1 MTIAATDERPPGTVT
16 GKPRPHLGKRRRA
29 NLTAT
34 AILVI
39 GGLYCILP
47 ALWILVAATKS
58 NAQLFSSAP
67 YAPSL
72 PGAFFS
78 NMSGILT
85 YNHEIFLRW
94 WLNSVIYAVG
104 GGVLS
109 TVIAGAAGY
118 ALAKYTFTGSRVI
131 FRIIVA
137 AVLLP
142 QVLLAVPQYLLLAK
156 FGLTNSYESVLLP
169 QLVSPFAIYLCK
181 IYAEAAVPDE
191 LMEAVRIDGGSEF
204 RIFWSVGS
212 RLMLPVLVTVLLLQ
226 FIAVWNNFLLP
237 FVMLSNNALYP
248 LTLGLYGMLMP
259 TGGQPNQYS
268 LVIGGVFLTI
278 VPLAILFLSLQRFW
292 RIDLISG
299 GVKG

>member
-1 MTIAATDERPPGTVT
+1 MTIAATDQRQPRTVT
-16 GKPRPHLGKRRRA
+16 GGPRPHFRKRRRT

-34 AILVI
+34 AILII

-47 ALWILVAATKS
+47 AVWILIAATKS

-72 PGAFFS
+72 PGAFVS

-109 TVIAGAAGY
+109 TAIAGAAGY

-204 RIFWSVGS
+204 RIFWSVGT

-226 FIAVWNNFLLP
+226 FIAIWNNFLLP
-237 FVMLSNNALYP
+237 FVMLSNNTLYP

>member
-1 MTIAATDERPPGTVT
+1 MTIAATDERQPRTAA
-16 GKPRPHLGKRRRA
+16 GKPRPHLRKRRRA

-58 NAQLFSSAP
+58 NAQLFSTAP

-118 ALAKYTFTGSRVI
+118 ALAKYTFTGSRVT

-204 RIFWSVGS
+204 RIFWSVGL
-212 RLMLPVLVTVLLLQ
+212 RLMLPGLVTVLLLQ

-237 FVMLSNNALYP
+237 FVMLNNNALYP

>member
-1 MTIAATDERPPGTVT
+1 MTIAATDERQPRTAA
-16 GKPRPHLGKRRRA
+16 GKPRPHLRKRRRA

-34 AILVI
+34 VILVI

-58 NAQLFSSAP
+58 NAQLFSTAP

-118 ALAKYTFTGSRVI
+118 ALAKYTFTGSRVT

-237 FVMLSNNALYP
+237 FVMLNNNALYP

>member
-1 MTIAATDERPPGTVT
+1 MTIAATDQRQPRTVT
-16 GKPRPHLGKRRRA
+16 GGPRPHFRKRRRT

-34 AILVI
+34 AILII

-47 ALWILVAATKS
+47 AVWILIAATKS

-72 PGAFFS
+72 PGAFVS

-109 TVIAGAAGY
+109 TAIAGAAGY

-204 RIFWSVGS
+204 RIFWSVGT

-237 FVMLSNNALYP
+237 FVMLNNNTLYP

>member
-1 MTIAATDERPPGTVT
+1 MTIAATDERQPRTET
-16 GKPRPHLGKRRRA
+16 GKPRPHLRKRRRA

-58 NAQLFSSAP
+58 NAQLFSTAP

-109 TVIAGAAGY
+109 TAIAGAAGY
-118 ALAKYTFTGSRVI
+118 ALAKYTFAGSRAT

-181 IYAEAAVPDE
+181 IYAEAAVSDE

-237 FVMLSNNALYP
+237 FVMLNNNALYP

>member
-1 MTIAATDERPPGTVT
+1 MTIAATDERQPRTAA
-16 GKPRPHLGKRRRA
+16 GKPRPHLRKRRRA

-58 NAQLFSSAP
+58 NAQLFSTAP

-118 ALAKYTFTGSRVI
+118 ALAKYTFTGSRVT

-226 FIAVWNNFLLP
+226 FIAIWNNFLLP
-237 FVMLSNNALYP
+237 FVMLNNNALYP

>member
-1 MTIAATDERPPGTVT
+1 MTIAATDERQPPTVT
-16 GKPRPHLGKRRRA
+16 GKPRPHPGKRRRA

-58 NAQLFSSAP
+58 NAQLFSTAP

-118 ALAKYTFTGSRVI
+118 ALAKYTFTGSRVT

-237 FVMLSNNALYP
+237 FVMLNNNALYP

>member
-1 MTIAATDERPPGTVT
+1 MTIAATDKRQPPAVAG
-16 GKPRPHLGKRRRA
+16 GPRPRSRRRRRT

-34 AILVI
+34 VILII
-39 GGLYCILP
+39 GGLYCVLP

-58 NAQLFSSAP
+58 NATLFSTAP

-85 YNHEIFLRW
+85 YSHGIFLRW
-94 WLNSVIYAVG
+94 WLNSIIYAVG

-109 TVIAGAAGY
+109 TAIAGAAGY
-118 ALAKYTFTGSRVI
+118 ALAKYTFTGSRAV

-142 QVLLAVPQYLLLAK
+142 QILLAVPQYLLLAK

-191 LMEAVRIDGGSEF
+191 LMEAVRMDGGSEF
-204 RIFWSVGS
+204 RIFWSVGT

-226 FIAVWNNFLLP
+226 FIAIWNNFLLP
-237 FVMLSNNALYP
+237 FVMLNNTNLDP

>member
-1 MTIAATDERPPGTVT
+1 MTTAVT
-16 GKPRPHLGKRRRA
+16 GPRQAKTSAAAPRTQPRNRRRA
-29 NLTAT
+29 NRSAT
-34 AILVI
+34 VILII

-58 NAQLFSSAP
+58 NAQLFSTPP
-67 YAPSL
+67 YLPSL
-72 PGAFFS
+72 PGAFGS
-78 NMSGILT
+78 NMYGILT

-94 WLNSVIYAVG
+94 WLNSLIYAVG
-104 GGVLS
+104 GGILS
-109 TVIAGAAGY
+109 TAIAGAAGY
-118 ALAKYTFTGSRVI
+118 ALGKYVFTGSRVM

-142 QVLLAVPQYLLLAK
+142 QVLLAVPQYLLLAR
-156 FGLTNSYESVLLP
+156 FGLTNSYESVILP

-212 RLMLPVLVTVLLLQ
+212 RLMLPALVTVLLLQ
-226 FIAVWNNFLLP
+226 FIGIWNNFLLP
-237 FVMLSNNALYP
+237 FVMLSNSSLYP

-268 LVIGGVFLTI
+268 LVIGGVFLAV

-299 GVKG
+299 GIKS

>member
-1 MTIAATDERPPGTVT
+1 MTIAATDERQPRTAA
-16 GKPRPHLGKRRRA
+16 GKPRPHLRKRRRA

-58 NAQLFSSAP
+58 NAQLFSTAP

-104 GGVLS
+104 GGILS

-118 ALAKYTFTGSRVI
+118 ALAKYTFTGSRVT

-237 FVMLSNNALYP
+237 FVMLNNNALYP

>member
-1 MTIAATDERPPGTVT
+1 MTIAVTSQRQPLSAAGQPG
-16 GKPRPHLGKRRRA
+16 PRAHGRRRT
-29 NLTAT
+29 NLVAT
-34 AILVI
+34 AILII

-47 ALWILVAATKS
+47 ALWILMAATKS
-58 NAQLFSSAP
+58 NAQLFSTPP
-67 YAPSL
+67 YVPSI
-72 PGAFFS
+72 PGSLLS
-78 NMSGILT
+78 NMSGIVT

-94 WLNSVIYAVG
+94 WLNSVVYAVG
-104 GGVLS
+104 GGVAS
-109 TVIAGAAGY
+109 TAIAGAAGY
-118 ALAKYTFTGSRVI
+118 ALGKYAFYGSRVI
-131 FRIIVA
+131 FRVIVA

-142 QVLLAVPQYLLLAK
+142 PVLLTVPQYLLLAK

-191 LMEAVRIDGGSEF
+191 LMEAVRIDGGSEL
-204 RIFWSVGS
+204 RIFWSVGT

-226 FIAVWNNFLLP
+226 FIAIWNNFLLP
-237 FVMLSNNALYP
+237 FVMLSNSSLDP

>member
-1 MTIAATDERPPGTVT
+1 MTIAATDERQPRTVT
-16 GKPRPHLGKRRRA
+16 GKPRPHPGKRRRA

-58 NAQLFSSAP
+58 NAQLFSTAP

-118 ALAKYTFTGSRVI
+118 ALAKYTFTGSRVT

-237 FVMLSNNALYP
+237 FVMLNNNTLYP

-268 LVIGGVFLTI
+268 LVIGGIFLTI

>member
-1 MTIAATDERPPGTVT
+1 VT
-16 GKPRPHLGKRRRA
+16 
-29 NLTAT
+29 
-34 AILVI
+34 
-39 GGLYCILP
+39 
-47 ALWILVAATKS
+47 
-58 NAQLFSSAP
+58 
-67 YAPSL
+67 
-72 PGAFFS
+72 
-78 NMSGILT
+78 
-85 YNHEIFLRW
+85 
-94 WLNSVIYAVG
+94 
-104 GGVLS
+104 
-109 TVIAGAAGY
+109 
-118 ALAKYTFTGSRVI
+118 

-204 RIFWSVGS
+204 RIFWSVGC

-237 FVMLSNNALYP
+237 FVMLNNNALYP

>member
-1 MTIAATDERPPGTVT
+1 MTIAATDERQPGTVA
-16 GKPRPHLGKRRRA
+16 GGPRPHLRKRRRA

-58 NAQLFSSAP
+58 NAQLFSTAP

-118 ALAKYTFTGSRVI
+118 ALAKYTFTGSRVT

-237 FVMLSNNALYP
+237 FVMLNNNALYP

>member
-1 MTIAATDERPPGTVT
+1 MTIAATDERQPRTVT
-16 GKPRPHLGKRRRA
+16 GKPRPHLRKRRRA

-58 NAQLFSSAP
+58 NAQLFSTAP

-72 PGAFFS
+72 PGAFVS

-118 ALAKYTFTGSRVI
+118 ALAKYTFAGSRVT

-237 FVMLSNNALYP
+237 FVMLNNNALYP

>member
-1 MTIAATDERPPGTVT
+1 MTIAATDERQPPTVT
-16 GKPRPHLGKRRRA
+16 GKPRPHPGKRRRA

-58 NAQLFSSAP
+58 NAQLFSTAP

-72 PGAFFS
+72 PGAFIS

-118 ALAKYTFTGSRVI
+118 ALAKYTFTGSRVT

-237 FVMLSNNALYP
+237 FVMLNNNALYP

>member
-1 MTIAATDERPPGTVT
+1 MTTAVTSQRPPRTVT
-16 GKPRPHLGKRRRA
+16 GEPRPRSRKRRRT
-29 NLTAT
+29 NLVAT
-34 AILVI
+34 AILII

-47 ALWILVAATKS
+47 ALWILIAATKS
-58 NAQLFSSAP
+58 NAQLFSTPP
-67 YAPSL
+67 YTPSL
-72 PGAFFS
+72 PGAFLS

-109 TVIAGAAGY
+109 TAIAGAAGY
-118 ALAKYTFTGSRVI
+118 ALGKYAFTGSRAI

-156 FGLTNSYESVLLP
+156 FGLTNSYESVILP

-226 FIAVWNNFLLP
+226 FIAIWNNFLLP
-237 FVMLSNNALYP
+237 FVMLNNNSLYP

>member
-1 MTIAATDERPPGTVT
+1 
-16 GKPRPHLGKRRRA
+16 
-29 NLTAT
+29 
-34 AILVI
+34 
-39 GGLYCILP
+39 
-47 ALWILVAATKS
+47 
-58 NAQLFSSAP
+58 
-67 YAPSL
+67 
-72 PGAFFS
+72 
-78 NMSGILT
+78 MSGIVT

-94 WLNSVIYAVG
+94 WLNSLIYAVG
-104 GGVLS
+104 GGILS
-109 TVIAGAAGY
+109 TAIAGAAGY
-118 ALAKYTFTGSRVI
+118 ALGKYVFTGSRVI

-156 FGLTNSYESVLLP
+156 FGMTNSYESVLLP

-191 LMEAVRIDGGSEF
+191 IMEAVRIDGGSEF
-204 RIFWSVGS
+204 RILWSVGS
-212 RLMLPVLVTVLLLQ
+212 RLMLPALVTVLLLQ

-237 FVMLSNNALYP
+237 FVMLSNSSLYP

-268 LVIGGVFLTI
+268 LVIGGVFLAI
-278 VPLAILFLSLQRFW
+278 VPLAILFLALQRFW

-299 GVKG
+299 GIKS

>member
-1 MTIAATDERPPGTVT
+1 MTIAATGQRQPRTVT
-16 GKPRPHLGKRRRA
+16 GKPRPRSRKRRRA

-67 YAPSL
+67 YVPSL
-72 PGAFFS
+72 PGAFWR

-109 TVIAGAAGY
+109 TAIAGAAGY
-118 ALAKYTFTGSRVI
+118 ALAKYTFAGSRAI

-142 QVLLAVPQYLLLAK
+142 QVLLAVPQYLLLAR

-204 RIFWSVGS
+204 RIFWSVGC

-237 FVMLSNNALYP
+237 FVMLNNNTLYP

>member
-1 MTIAATDERPPGTVT
+1 MTTAVTEPRSLKVAAGAARPQPG
-16 GKPRPHLGKRRRA
+16 GRRRV
-29 NLTAT
+29 NRSAT
-34 AILVI
+34 VILVI
-39 GGLYCILP
+39 GALYCILP

-58 NAQLFSSAP
+58 NAQLFSTPP
-67 YAPSL
+67 YLPSFS
-72 PGAFFS
+72 GTFWS

-94 WLNSVIYAVG
+94 WLNSLIYAVG

-109 TVIAGAAGY
+109 TAIAGAAGY
-118 ALAKYTFTGSRVI
+118 ALGKYVFTGSRVI
-131 FRIIVA
+131 FRTIVA

-169 QLVSPFAIYLCK
+169 QLTNPFAIYLCK

-191 LMEAVRIDGGSEF
+191 LMEAVRMDGGSEF

-212 RLMLPVLVTVLLLQ
+212 RLMLPALVTVLLLQ
-226 FIAVWNNFLLP
+226 FIGIWNNFLLP
-237 FVMLSNNALYP
+237 FVMLNNNSLYP
-248 LTLGLYGMLMP
+248 LTLGMYGMLMP

-278 VPLAILFLSLQRFW
+278 LPLAILFLSLQRFW

-299 GVKG
+299 GVKA

>member
-1 MTIAATDERPPGTVT
+1 MTIAATDQRPARTTT
-16 GKPRPHLGKRRRA
+16 GKPRPRPRKRRRA

-47 ALWILVAATKS
+47 ALWILIAATKS
-58 NAQLFSSAP
+58 NAQLFSTAT
-67 YAPSL
+67 YAPEL
-72 PGAFFS
+72 PGAFLS

-109 TVIAGAAGY
+109 TALAGAAGY
-118 ALAKYTFTGSRVI
+118 ALAKYRFTGSRAI
-131 FRIIVA
+131 FRVIVA

-226 FIAVWNNFLLP
+226 FIAIWNNFLLP
-237 FVMLSNNALYP
+237 FVMLSNSSLYP

>member
-1 MTIAATDERPPGTVT
+1 MTTAVTDQRQPRTVT
-16 GKPRPHLGKRRRA
+16 SEPRPQSRKRRT
-29 NLTAT
+29 NLAAT
-34 AILVI
+34 AILI
-39 GGLYCILP
+39 FGGLYCILP
-47 ALWILVAATKS
+47 ALWILIAATKS
-58 NAQLFSSAP
+58 NAQLFSTPP
-67 YAPSL
+67 YVPSL
-72 PGAFFS
+72 PGAFLS

-109 TVIAGAAGY
+109 TAIAGAAGY
-118 ALAKYTFTGSRVI
+118 ALGKYVFTGSRVI
-131 FRIIVA
+131 FRIILA

-156 FGLTNSYESVLLP
+156 FGLTNSYESVIFP

-226 FIAVWNNFLLP
+226 FIAIWNNFLLP
-237 FVMLSNNALYP
+237 FVMLNNNNLYP

-299 GVKG
+299 SVKG

>member
-1 MTIAATDERPPGTVT
+1 MTIAATDERQPRTAA
-16 GKPRPHLGKRRRA
+16 GKPRPHLRKRRRA

-58 NAQLFSSAP
+58 NAQLFSTAP

-109 TVIAGAAGY
+109 TAIAGAAGY
-118 ALAKYTFTGSRVI
+118 ALAKYTFTGSRVT

-181 IYAEAAVPDE
+181 IYAEAAVSDE

-226 FIAVWNNFLLP
+226 FIAIWNNFLLP
-237 FVMLSNNALYP
+237 FVMLNNNALYP

-268 LVIGGVFLTI
+268 LVIGGIFLTI

>member
-1 MTIAATDERPPGTVT
+1 MTTVTARREPGTT
-16 GKPRPHLGKRRRA
+16 APSPGLRRR
-29 NLTAT
+29 NRRRTNRSAT
-34 AILVI
+34 AILII
-39 GGLYCILP
+39 GGFYCILP

-58 NAQLFSSAP
+58 NSQLFSTAP
-67 YAPSL
+67 YAPSFT
-72 PGAFFS
+72 GAFWS

-94 WLNSVIYAVG
+94 WLNAVIYAVG
-104 GGVLS
+104 GGILS
-109 TVIAGAAGY
+109 TAIAGAAGY
-118 ALAKYTFTGSRVI
+118 ALGKYVFTGSRVI

-156 FGLTNSYESVLLP
+156 FGLTNSYESVILP
-169 QLVSPFAIYLCK
+169 QLISPFAIYLCK

-191 LMEAVRIDGGSEF
+191 IMEAVRIDGGSEF

-212 RLMLPVLVTVLLLQ
+212 RLMLPALTTVLLLQ
-226 FIAVWNNFLLP
+226 FIASWNNFLLP
-237 FVMLSNNALYP
+237 FVMLNNSALYP

-259 TGGQPNQYS
+259 TGGRPNQYS
-268 LVIGGVFLTI
+268 LVIGGVFLAI

-299 GVKG
+299 SIKA

>member
-1 MTIAATDERPPGTVT
+1 MTIAATDQRQPRTVT
-16 GKPRPHLGKRRRA
+16 GGPRPHFRKRRRT

-47 ALWILVAATKS
+47 AVWILIAATKS

-72 PGAFFS
+72 PGAFVS

-109 TVIAGAAGY
+109 TAIAGAAGY

-204 RIFWSVGS
+204 RIFWSVGT

-237 FVMLSNNALYP
+237 FVMLNNNTLYP

>member
-1 MTIAATDERPPGTVT
+1 MTIAATDERQPRTAA
-16 GKPRPHLGKRRRA
+16 GKPRPHLRKRRRA

-58 NAQLFSSAP
+58 NAQLFSTAP

-118 ALAKYTFTGSRVI
+118 ALAKYTFTGSRVT

-237 FVMLSNNALYP
+237 FVMLNNNALYP

>member
-1 MTIAATDERPPGTVT
+1 MTIAATDQRQPRTVT
-16 GKPRPHLGKRRRA
+16 GKPGPRSRTRRRA

-58 NAQLFSSAP
+58 NAQLFSTAP

-109 TVIAGAAGY
+109 TAIAGAAGY
-118 ALAKYTFTGSRVI
+118 ALAKYTFTGSRVT
-131 FRIIVA
+131 FRLIVA

-237 FVMLSNNALYP
+237 FVMLNNSALYP

>member
-1 MTIAATDERPPGTVT
+1 MTIAATDERQPRTET
-16 GKPRPHLGKRRRA
+16 GKPRPHLRKRRRA

-58 NAQLFSSAP
+58 NAQLFSTAP

-109 TVIAGAAGY
+109 TAIAGAAGY
-118 ALAKYTFTGSRVI
+118 ALAKYTFTGSRVT

-181 IYAEAAVPDE
+181 IYAEAAVSDE

-212 RLMLPVLVTVLLLQ
+212 RLMLPVLVTVLRLQ
-226 FIAVWNNFLLP
+226 FIAIWNNFLLP
-237 FVMLSNNALYP
+237 FVMLNNNTLYP

>member
-1 MTIAATDERPPGTVT
+1 MTTAVTSQRRPLTATGEPG
-16 GKPRPHLGKRRRA
+16 PRPRRRPT

-34 AILVI
+34 AILII

-47 ALWILVAATKS
+47 ALWILMAATKS
-58 NAQLFSSAP
+58 NAQLFSTPP
-67 YAPSL
+67 YVPAF
-72 PGAFFS
+72 PGSFLS
-78 NMSGILT
+78 NMSGIVT

-109 TVIAGAAGY
+109 TAIAGAAGY
-118 ALAKYTFTGSRVI
+118 ALGKYAFYGSRAM

-142 QVLLAVPQYLLLAK
+142 PVLLTVPQYLLLAK

-191 LMEAVRIDGGSEF
+191 LMEAVRIDGGSEL
-204 RIFWSVGS
+204 RIFWSVGT
-212 RLMLPVLVTVLLLQ
+212 RLMTPVLVTVLLLQ
-226 FIAVWNNFLLP
+226 FIAIWNNFLLP
-237 FVMLSNNALYP
+237 FVMLSNNTLDP

>member
-1 MTIAATDERPPGTVT
+1 MTIAATDQRQPRTVA
-16 GKPRPHLGKRRRA
+16 GGPRPHFRKRRRA

-34 AILVI
+34 AILII
-39 GGLYCILP
+39 GGLYCVLP
-47 ALWILVAATKS
+47 ALWILIAATKS
-58 NAQLFSSAP
+58 NAQLFSTAP
-67 YAPSL
+67 YVPSL
-72 PGAFFS
+72 PGAFSS

-104 GGVLS
+104 GGLLS
-109 TVIAGAAGY
+109 TAIAGAAGY
-118 ALAKYTFTGSRVI
+118 ALGKYAFTGSRVI

-156 FGLTNSYESVLLP
+156 FGLTNSYESVILP

-226 FIAVWNNFLLP
+226 FIAIWNNFLLP
-237 FVMLSNNALYP
+237 FVMLNNNSLYP

>member
-1 MTIAATDERPPGTVT
+1 
-16 GKPRPHLGKRRRA
+16 
-29 NLTAT
+29 
-34 AILVI
+34 
-39 GGLYCILP
+39 
-47 ALWILVAATKS
+47 
-58 NAQLFSSAP
+58 
-67 YAPSL
+67 
-72 PGAFFS
+72 
-78 NMSGILT
+78 
-85 YNHEIFLRW
+85 
-94 WLNSVIYAVG
+94 
-104 GGVLS
+104 
-109 TVIAGAAGY
+109 
-118 ALAKYTFTGSRVI
+118 
-131 FRIIVA
+131 
-137 AVLLP
+137 
-142 QVLLAVPQYLLLAK
+142 VPQYLLLAK

-237 FVMLSNNALYP
+237 FVMLSNNKLYP